1 MAVTFWVGGSRPQT
15 GGGAAGIGRVSR
27 TDGGE
32 WTYELAAEAP
42 SPSWLTAHPRLPV
55 LYACLEGDAA
65 VQAFRIGSRVEPLG
79 APVAVGDGPCHL
91 AVIGGA
97 AWVSCWGDGS
107 VDVLPIGPDGSL
119 GAASKLPAL
128 PSETGRRSRTHMAL
142 ALRDGSTLTIDM
154 GRDALRWWRDD
165 ALQQALLLP
174 EGSGPRH
181 AVESSPGL
189 LHVLTE
195 LSCEV
200 VTLARDADGWR
211 VVHTLPL
218 GCSAPGTRDFASGIV
233 SDGASVFA
241 AVRGC
246 DRIFTLRP
254 NPGGVTL
261 TDSRPAGVA
270 WPRFLGMFDG
280 RLVVVGERSDEIVVA
295 DPETG
300 AEVLRVAA
308 PTPTAVATLGASA
321 AAWQA

>member
-1 MAVTFWVGGSRPQT
+1 MSFWVGGFGPRE
-15 GGGAAGIGRVSR
+15 GGGAAGIGLVSR
-27 TDGGE
+27 SGGGE

-65 VQAFRIGSRVEPLG
+65 VQAFRVGPGVEPLG
-79 APVAVGDGPCHL
+79 PPVAVGDGPCHL
-91 AVIGGA
+91 AVVGGA

-119 GAASKLPAL
+119 GAASSLPAL
-128 PSETGRRSRTHMAL
+128 PSHADRRSRAHMAL
-142 ALRDGSTLTIDM
+142 PLTDGSTLTVDM
-154 GRDALRWWRDD
+154 GLDVLRWWRGE
-165 ALQQALLLP
+165 AEQQRLSLA

-181 AVESSPGL
+181 AVESSPGV

-200 VTLARDADGWR
+200 VTLVRDADRWR
-211 VVHTLPL
+211 VAHTLPL
-218 GCSAPGTRDFASGIV
+218 GCPAPGTRDFASGIV
-233 SDGASVFA
+233 ADGASVLV

-254 NPGGVTL
+254 TPDGVAL
-261 TDSRPAGVA
+261 TGSRPAGVA
-270 WPRFLGMFDG
+270 WPRFLGMIDG
-280 RLVVVGERSDEIVVA
+280 RLVVAGERSDEVVVS
-295 DPETG
+295 DPDTG
-300 AEVLRVAA
+300 AEALRVAV
-308 PTPTAVATLGASA
+308 PTPTAMVTLGASA

>member
-1 MAVTFWVGGSRPQT
+1 MV
-15 GGGAAGIGRVSR
+15 
-27 TDGGE
+27 DG
-32 WTYELAAEAP
+32 T
-42 SPSWLTAHPRLPV
+42 
-55 LYACLEGDAA
+55 
-65 VQAFRIGSRVEPLG
+65 
-79 APVAVGDGPCHL
+79 
-91 AVIGGA
+91 

-119 GAASKLPAL
+119 GAASTLPAL
-128 PSETGRRSRTHMAL
+128 PSRAERRSRTHMTL
-142 ALRDGSTLTIDM
+142 TLSDGSTLTVDM
-154 GRDALRWWRDD
+154 GLDVLRWWRGDT
-165 ALQQALLLP
+165 LQQTVLLA

-181 AVESSPGL
+181 AVESSPGV

-200 VTLARDADGWR
+200 VTLVRDADGWR
-211 VVHTLPL
+211 VVQTLTL
-218 GCSAPGTRDFASGIV
+218 GCAAPGTRDFASGIV
-233 SDGASVFA
+233 SGGPSVFG

-254 NPGGVTL
+254 TPRLGRPR
-261 TDSRPAGVA
+261 SRPAGVA
-270 WPRFLGMFDG
+270 WPRFLGMVDG

>member
-1 MAVTFWVGGSRPQT
+1 MTFWVGGFGPRE
-15 GGGAAGIGRVSR
+15 GGGAAGVGRVSPS
-27 TDGGE
+27 GGGK
-32 WTYELAAEAP
+32 WAYQLAAEAP

-65 VQAFRIGSRVEPLG
+65 VQAFRVGPDLEPLG
-79 APVAVGDGPCHL
+79 PPVAVGDGPCHL
-91 AVIGGA
+91 TVIDDA

-119 GAASKLPAL
+119 GAGSKLTAL
-128 PSETGRRSRTHMAL
+128 PPHPGRRSRAHMAL
-142 ALRDGSTLTIDM
+142 ATADGSTLTIDM
-154 GRDALRWWRDD
+154 GLDVLRWWRGE
-165 ALQQALLLP
+165 AVQQTLSLA

-181 AVESSPGL
+181 AVESSPGV
-189 LHVLTE
+189 LHVVTE

-200 VTLARDADGWR
+200 VTLVREADGWR
-211 VVHTLPL
+211 VAQSLPL
-218 GCSAPGTRDFASGIV
+218 GCAAPGTDDFASGIV
-233 SDGASVFA
+233 AAGASVFV

-254 NPGGVTL
+254 TLDGVAIAG
-261 TDSRPAGVA
+261 SRAAGVA
-270 WPRFLGMFDG
+270 WPRFLGMLDG
-280 RLVVVGERSDEIVVA
+280 GLVVAGERSDEIVVA

-308 PTPTAVATLGASA
+308 PTPTAVATLGAFR